1 MSSSHRRQTVE
12 PTELATPRLGR
23 SLALPKVLNGIDFAK
38 VFRAVASPSRVTNC
52 FLSIHRMKPNSVL
65 LAIETSGKSGSVA
78 ILCDQA
84 GTLVCDMELLAP
96 ESGSAKTLAP
106 AIERLIAKHNIEMTS
121 LCAIAL
127 LTGPGSF
134 TGLRVGVATA
144 KAMAYALRI
153 PTIEVDTLDVIARQ
167 CQVTSR
173 SLFAIFD
180 AYRGQVFAAKYC
192 IREVG
197 SYQGI
202 DKVSD
207 TEILD
212 IDVLLERASLSKNGQ
227 DSIDLC
233 GPGCDR
239 VRRTLADPEL
249 SSPDFVATIAG
260 RIRWIDGP
268 EMMPRADTVAR
279 LGFEKYETGQ
289 TLDPFSIQPR
299 YYRGSAA
306 EEVAAKK

>member
-1 MSSSHRRQTVE
+1 
-12 PTELATPRLGR
+12 
-23 SLALPKVLNGIDFAK
+23 
-38 VFRAVASPSRVTNC
+38 
-52 FLSIHRMKPNSVL
+52 MKPNSVL

-78 ILCDQA
+78 ILHEQA
-84 GTLVCDMELLAP
+84 GTVVCDMELLAP

-106 AIERLIAKHNIEMTS
+106 AIERLMVKHNMEMKS

-153 PTIEVDTLDVIARQ
+153 PTVEVDTLDVIARQ
-167 CQVTSR
+167 CPVASH

-180 AYRGQVFAAKYC
+180 AYRGQVFAAEYC

-197 SYQGI
+197 SSQLI
-202 DKVSD
+202 EKVTD

-212 IDVLLERASLSKNGQ
+212 IDVLFERASQSKNGQ
-227 DSIDLC
+227 HSIDLC

-249 SSPDFVATIAG
+249 SQPDLVATLAG

-268 EMMPRADTVAR
+268 ETFPKADTVAR
-279 LGFEKYETGQ
+279 LGNEKFEKGQ
-289 TLDPFSIQPR
+289 ILDPFSIQPR

-306 EEVAAKK
+306 EEMAAAKKAESR

>member
-1 MSSSHRRQTVE
+1 
-12 PTELATPRLGR
+12 
-23 SLALPKVLNGIDFAK
+23 
-38 VFRAVASPSRVTNC
+38 
-52 FLSIHRMKPNSVL
+52 MKPNSVL

-78 ILCDQA
+78 ILRERD

-106 AIERLIAKHNIEMTS
+106 AIERMMVQHKIEMSS

-167 CQVTSR
+167 CPVASH

-180 AYRGQVFAAKYC
+180 AYRGQVFAAEYC

-197 SYQGI
+197 SKQGI
-202 DKVSD
+202 EKVSD

-212 IDVLLERASLSKNGQ
+212 INVLLIRASQSKSGQ
-227 DSIDLC
+227 HSIDLC

-239 VRRTLADPEL
+239 IRKTLADPEL
-249 SSPDFVATIAG
+249 SSPDFVASIAG

-268 EMMPRADTVAR
+268 ETMPRADTVAR
-279 LGFEKYETGQ
+279 LGFEKFETGQ
-289 TLDPFSIQPR
+289 TLDPFLIQPQ
-299 YYRGSAA
+299 YYRASAA

>member
-1 MSSSHRRQTVE
+1 
-12 PTELATPRLGR
+12 
-23 SLALPKVLNGIDFAK
+23 
-38 VFRAVASPSRVTNC
+38 
-52 FLSIHRMKPNSVL
+52 MKPNSVL

-78 ILCDQA
+78 ILRERA
-84 GTLVCDMELLAP
+84 GTVVCDMELLAP

-106 AIERLIAKHNIEMTS
+106 AIERLMAKHNIEMPS

-153 PTIEVDTLDVIARQ
+153 PTVEVDTLDVIARQ
-167 CQVTSR
+167 CPVTSH
-173 SLFAIFD
+173 SLLAIFD
-180 AYRGQVFAAKYC
+180 AYRGQVFAAEYC
-192 IREVG
+192 IREIG
-197 SYQGI
+197 SSHGI
-202 DKVSD
+202 EKVSN

-212 IDVLLERASLSKNGQ
+212 IDVLLERAGQSKNGQ
-227 DSIDLC
+227 HSIDLC

-239 VRRTLADPEL
+239 VRRTLVDPEL
-249 SSPDFVATIAG
+249 SSPEFLATIAKK
-260 RIRWIDGP
+260 IRWIDGP
-268 EMMPRADTVAR
+268 ETMPRADTVAR
-279 LGFEKYETGQ
+279 LGFEKFETGQ